1 MLLDRK
7 NEQEFRKRRGI
18 EALGSY
24 DAVIFRLGLKLEWL
38 PNFPPAKPESYGLE
52 SLSGLKPYKGRRGG
66 KEILFDSTMMGA
78 PAACFNIEAY
88 LCHSPASEGVGVG
101 YCGALQPGIEIG
113 TIVIPD
119 KARIGEGTSKYY
131 GKDEVSYP
139 DQDLVKRLV
148 EATRR
153 FGYDPLVGETFSTD
167 AAFMETPD
175 FLGNLA
181 RQGIIGIDMEMSA
194 LFSIA
199 QYHGKRAAGILV
211 VSDKPY
217 EGPLHSLSIPFQK
230 TEAIS
235 EDVVKICIEAL
246 GG

>member
-1 MLLDRK
+1 MLLDQK

-18 EALGSY
+18 EAIGSY
-24 DAVIFRLGLKLEWL
+24 DAVIFRLGLKFEWL
-38 PNFPPAKPESYGLE
+38 PHFPPSQPESYGLE
-52 SLSGLKPYKGRRGG
+52 SLSDVKPYKGRRGG

-78 PAACFNIEAY
+78 PAASFNIETY
-88 LCHSPASEGVGVG
+88 LCHSPACEGIGVG

-113 TIVIPD
+113 TIIIPE
-119 KARIGEGTSKYY
+119 KARVGEGTSKYY
-131 GKDEVSYP
+131 GNDEVSYP
-139 DQDLVKRLV
+139 DQDLVNRLV

-153 FGYDPLVGETFSTD
+153 FGYEPLVGETFSID

-175 FLGNLA
+175 FLENLA
-181 RQGIIGIDMEMSA
+181 RQGIIGIDMETSA

-199 QYHGKRAAGILV
+199 EYHGKRAAAILV

-217 EGPLHSLSIPFQK
+217 KGPLHSLSIPFERIE
-230 TEAIS
+230 TIS

>member
-7 NEQEFRKRRGI
+7 NEEEFRKRRGI

-24 DAVIFRLGLKLEWL
+24 DAVIFRLGLKFEWL
-38 PNFPPAKPESYGLE
+38 PHFPPLQPESYGLE
-52 SLSGLKPYKGRRGG
+52 SLSDVKPYKGRKGE
-66 KEILFDSTMMGA
+66 KEILFDSTMVGA
-78 PAACFNIEAY
+78 PAASFNIEAY
-88 LCHSPASEGVGVG
+88 LCHSPASEGIGVG

-113 TIVIPD
+113 TIIIPD
-119 KARIGEGTSKYY
+119 RARIGEGTSKYY

-148 EATRR
+148 GATRR
-153 FGYDPLVGETFSTD
+153 FGCEPLVGEIFSID

-175 FLGNLA
+175 FLESLA
-181 RQGIIGIDMEMSA
+181 RQGILGIDMEMSA

-199 QYHGKRAAGILV
+199 QYHGKKAAGILV

-246 GG
+246 AE